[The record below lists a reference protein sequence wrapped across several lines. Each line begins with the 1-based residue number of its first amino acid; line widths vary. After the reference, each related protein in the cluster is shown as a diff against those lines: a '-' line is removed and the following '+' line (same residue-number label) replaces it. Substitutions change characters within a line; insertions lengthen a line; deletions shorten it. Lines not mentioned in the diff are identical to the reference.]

1 MLVMDNSEI
10 AAALFGAFAKRD
22 DQTVRNLCSPD
33 LHARQNNGKPMDVA
47 TLLAF
52 SAAVTGV
59 VKDFRYCDPVRSAT
73 NTGFVEEHA
82 VRGTLSSGKTFDLAI
97 CVVADVNDG
106 KITDMRE
113 YFDTAAAA
121 GLIAALK

>member
-10 AAALFGAFAKRD
+10 AAALFDAFAKGD
-22 DQTVRNLCSPD
+22 DQTVRDLCSPD
-33 LHARQNNGKPMDVA
+33 LRARQNNGEPMDLA

-52 SAAVTGV
+52 SSAVTGV

-73 NTGFVEEHA
+73 SAGFVEEHA
-82 VRGTLSSGKTFDLAI
+82 VRGTLPNGKTFDLAI

-106 KITDMRE
+106 KITSMRE